1 MSRPDKVPTGAF
13 NFTPGPNGEVRN
25 RLPKGGPGY
34 PWMKMTGGNTGSMEQ
49 AAPVQ
54 QFTPDQLWFRS
65 SLAQGR
71 WPTDFDAGA
80 AAPANLIRQ
89 DSDGVTD
96 LSQLEAVYNPNG
108 GDQYVDLGGKGGVDF
123 GVGKP

>member
-1 MSRPDKVPTGAF
+1 VKFKHAVIASTY
-13 NFTPGPNGEVRN
+13 TPGPNGETQARGTN
-25 RLPKGGPGY
+25 RDSVGGVMDPRQRLTTAMAY
-34 PWMKMTGGNTGSMEQ
+34 
-49 AAPVQ
+49 AAPTQ
-54 QFTPDQLWFRS
+54 QLTPNQLWFRS
-65 SLAQGR
+65 SMAQGR

-96 LSQLEAVYNPNG
+96 VSSLEPVYNPNG
-108 GDQYVDLGGKGGVDF
+108 ADQYVDLGGKGGIDV